1 MNDPGLKPVTVKL
14 MGEDLPLKFTRRGLR
29 RAEYESRTPLFVGD
43 EGKRFWKTMV
53 DGNWSPFQVVVLMYA
68 ALCHLNRFTFEEV
81 DEAMVEEDFGLY
93 VIAIGAALARDFPNP
108 EPTEQAP
115 VQGEAEAAPFVPPTT
130 TG

>member
-29 RAEYESRTPLFVGD
+29 RAEYESRTPLFVGE

-81 DEAMVEEDFGLY
+81 DEAMVEDNFGAY
-93 VIAIGAALARDFPNP
+93 IIAITAALARDFPNP
-108 EPTEQAP
+108 EPTVDEVAP
-115 VQGEAEAAPFVPPTT
+115 EATEAIPFVPQTT